1 MVEKFFAA
9 TVLAACAVFM
19 VRLLVGERRRLRFDM
34 AARQAWHG
42 LKRRSVALYRWRSS
56 RRDAEREAQ
65 EAIQRARE
73 GGRWEGNVYKTR
85 AFRRPRKPH

>member
-9 TVLAACAVFM
+9 FVLAACVIMM
-19 VRLLVGERRRLRFDM
+19 VRLLLSDRRRLRFDM
-34 AARQAWHG
+34 AMRQAWQET
-42 LKRRSVALYRWRSS
+42 RRRCQALYRWRSS
-56 RRDAEREAQ
+56 RRDAERAAE
-65 EAIQRARE
+65 EAIRRARE